1 MIYTYV
7 ATCLFGIEKVLGE
20 EIDKLGYKRI
30 ETIDG
35 RIKFA
40 GDESAVSRCNI
51 WLRTAERLYIE
62 IGTTDAFSFE
72 ELYQNVLKMPWS
84 DFIGKN
90 DSFPVSGHSINSE
103 LKSIPSLQSVIQK
116 AIAENLKKSYSVSI
130 LPAVNKRFSIEFF
143 ILKNKASLMIDISG
157 TALHKRGYRIQ
168 SNDAPLRETIA
179 SALIYLSKPKD
190 DILYWDPMC
199 GSGTI
204 PIEASMIFQNI
215 APGSKRSF
223 ISEDLCFPDSF
234 VWRQARE
241 EAKDVII
248 NNITHLIY
256 SSDIDEKSLRI
267 AKNNIKR
274 AGVSDYI
281 SLFKMDLSE
290 VKTEGKKG
298 TVICNPPYGERMS
311 TVKETL
317 QLYKKMGE
325 TFRKLDNWQIYVLTS
340 NETFEKYY
348 GQRADK
354 IRKIYNGMIKCNFY
368 QFYKKHP
375 DKQ

>member
-1 MIYTYV
+1 
-7 ATCLFGIEKVLGE
+7 
-20 EIDKLGYKRI
+20 
-30 ETIDG
+30 
-35 RIKFA
+35 
-40 GDESAVSRCNI
+40 
-51 WLRTAERLYIE
+51 
-62 IGTTDAFSFE
+62 
-72 ELYQNVLKMPWS
+72 
-84 DFIGKN
+84 
-90 DSFPVSGHSINSE
+90 
-103 LKSIPSLQSVIQK
+103 
-116 AIAENLKKSYSVSI
+116 
-130 LPAVNKRFSIEFF
+130 
-143 ILKNKASLMIDISG
+143 
-157 TALHKRGYRIQ
+157 
-168 SNDAPLRETIA
+168 
-179 SALIYLSKPKD
+179 
-190 DILYWDPMC
+190 MC

-317 QLYKKMGE
+317 QFYKKMGE